1 MSLVSL
7 SSIAN
12 PQGGAVS
19 LASGTFIN
27 SPGMVVQAVYAR
39 SDARTS
45 YSSPNSGNGV
55 TITDLNLVITPRF
68 ASSLLIMQW
77 MINAEWQGAAWD
89 NVFVI
94 HKNGALITDDFYQ
107 GYNRFGGNSRWSGF
121 VAGMYDNNS
130 DSTMSNYFLQY
141 AIPAVNTV
149 QQTFAPAVRS
159 SGATNYTFFLNRCA
173 GSAGADQYE
182 VTIST
187 GVIWE
192 VAQ

>member
-1 MSLVSL
+1 MSTVTL
-7 SSIAN
+7 STIAA
-12 PQGGAVS
+12 PASGAVT
-19 LASGTFIN
+19 LASGTLIR
-27 SPGMVVQAVYAR
+27 SPGMIVQAIYAR

-121 VAGMYDNNS
+121 AAGMYDNNS

-141 AIPAVNTV
+141 AIPAVETA

-159 SGATNYTFFLNRCA
+159 ASATNYTFFLNRCV
-173 GSAGADQYE
+173 GSTGQDNYE
-182 VTIST
+182 VAVST

>member
-1 MSLVSL
+1 MSTVTLTT
-7 SSIAN
+7 IAA
-12 PQGGAVS
+12 PAGGAVT
-19 LASGTFIN
+19 LASGTLLR
-27 SPGMVVQAVYAR
+27 SPGMVVQTIYAR
-39 SDARTS
+39 SDARSS

-55 TITDLNLVITPRF
+55 TVTDLNLVITPRF

-77 MINAEWQGAAWD
+77 MINAEWNSNAWN

-121 VAGMYDNNS
+121 TAGMYDNNS

-141 AIPAVNTV
+141 AIPAIEIV
-149 QQTFAPAVRS
+149 QQTFSPAVRS
-159 SGATNYTFFLNRCA
+159 GDASNYTFFLNRCA
-173 GSAGADQYE
+173 GSTGADNYE
-182 VTIST
+182 VAVSS